1 MPKMTVIVEF
11 ETVEGR
17 EAEFIANMRD
27 HAHRTLHE
35 EPGCLRFELVKP
47 VDGDGVP
54 IPNRIMVNEL
64 YDSETALAAHKKNP
78 RMPGL
83 QVRNAPLL
91 KSRRLIA
98 AMSLDIEADD
108 EGLQPDELNAA
119 NDG

>member
-1 MPKMTVIVEF
+1 LPKMTVIVEF

-83 QVRNAPLL
+83 QVKNAPLL

-98 AMSLDIEADD
+98 AMSLDIEAND
-108 EGLQPDELNAA
+108 EGLQPDQLNAA